1 MYIAFVQKSDSVMRH
16 HHLANPMGA
25 KLVCVALVEVDPHLR
40 GGRAYHLTQIPF
52 ARTYVTSR
60 DLVRG
65 LQQASRLSNG
75 CTRAAILTRLT
86 KPAATG

>member
-40 GGRAYHLTQIPF
+40 GGLPRPRERVHQ
-52 ARTYVTSR
+52 VE
-60 DLVRG
+60 
-65 LQQASRLSNG
+65 
-75 CTRAAILTRLT
+75 AAETVLEEEH
-86 KPAATG
+86 AAGGET